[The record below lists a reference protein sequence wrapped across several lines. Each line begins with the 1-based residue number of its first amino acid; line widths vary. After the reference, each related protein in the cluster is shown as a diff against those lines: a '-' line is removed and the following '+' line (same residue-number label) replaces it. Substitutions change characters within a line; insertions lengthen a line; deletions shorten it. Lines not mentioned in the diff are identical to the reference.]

1 MKKHL
6 LFFMLLCS
14 SASFVLAQE
23 TCTYPATTTASVRFR
38 KIQHPFT
45 VDANGTK
52 VLFAPGNLQYQ
63 ASTQTWRFAEH
74 QYDYIGNAPGN
85 SVTDTAV
92 RKTQSVW
99 IDLFVYGHTGHNG
112 KEPTARYTKNVDGW
126 GQNTDHMYGSASNCS
141 RNYDWGYFCDIQYNG
156 ETISKGT
163 YRVLKKD
170 EWNYLQ
176 KTSKRT
182 EDGYIYLDDNL
193 SNEAISNKIQGR
205 LLYPDDFPS
214 TDVLPKS
221 SKITLTKWIELE
233 KKGVVFLPK
242 TGYYGSGGAYGTSY
256 YAYVA
261 SQPSYFWYNEGTFNV
276 SSSIDLHGSVPVRLV
291 KNY

>member
-1 MKKHL
+1 MKKNL
-6 LFFMLLCS
+6 LLLTLLVS
-14 SASFVLAQE
+14 SVSFALAQE

-45 VDANGTK
+45 VSDTVK

-85 SVTDTAV
+85 SVTDAAV
-92 RKTQSVW
+92 RKTQSEW
-99 IDLFVYGHTGHNG
+99 IDLFVYGHTGYNG
-112 KEPTARYTKNVDGW
+112 KEPTARYATNIPKW
-126 GQNTDHMYGSASNCS
+126 GQNTDYMYGSASNCS

-156 ETISKGT
+156 EKISKGT
-163 YRVLKKD
+163 YRTLTIEEWKYLKK
-170 EWNYLQ
+170 Y
-176 KTSKRT
+176 SKHT
-182 EDGYIYLDDNL
+182 EDGYIYLDDNT
-193 SNEAISNKIQGR
+193 SNEAAGNKIQGR

-214 TDVLPKS
+214 GDVLPNS
-221 SKITLTKWIELE
+221 SKITLTDWIKLE

-242 TGYYGSGGAYGTSY
+242 TGYYGQYGSY
-256 YAYVA
+256 AISFYAYVA
-261 SQPSYFWYNEGTFNV
+261 SQPSFFWYNEGTFDV
-276 SSSIDLHGSVPVRLV
+276 SSAISTWGAVPVRLV

>member
-1 MKKHL
+1 
-6 LFFMLLCS
+6 MLLCS
-14 SASFVLAQE
+14 SASFVLAQDE
-23 TCTYPATTTASVRFR
+23 PCTYPATTTASVRFR

-45 VDANGTK
+45 VDANGTQ

-63 ASTQTWRFAEH
+63 ASTQTWRFAAH

-85 SVTDTAV
+85 STTGED
-92 RKTQSVW
+92 REKQSDW
-99 IDLFVYGHTGHNG
+99 IDLFVYGHTGYNG

-126 GQNTDHMYGSASNCS
+126 GQNTDYMYVTD

-163 YRVLKKD
+163 YRVLKKG
-170 EWNYLQ
+170 EWDYLQ

-214 TDVLPKS
+214 GDVLPNS

-242 TGYYGSGGAYGTSY
+242 CGYYGKSGNYGTSY

-261 SQPSYFWYNEGTFNV
+261 SQPSFFWYEEGTFDV
-276 SSSIDLHGSVPVRLV
+276 SSAISVYGSVPVRLV